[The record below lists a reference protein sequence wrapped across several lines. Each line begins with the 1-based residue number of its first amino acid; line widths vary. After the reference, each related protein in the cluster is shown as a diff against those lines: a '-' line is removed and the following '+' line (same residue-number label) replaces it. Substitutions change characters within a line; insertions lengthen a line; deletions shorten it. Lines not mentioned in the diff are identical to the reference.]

1 MNKYF
6 TLETKEQIKDD
17 IALQCRHL
25 ANILTEEIEDNFKM
39 ANDKLITQQLLI
51 NTLEDR
57 IDKAIEYIKNYYFY
71 NSLDFDVKELLDIL
85 KGSDS
90 ND

>member
-1 MNKYF
+1 MS
-6 TLETKEQIKDD
+6 KDYY
-17 IALQCRHL
+17 
-25 ANILTEEIEDNFKM
+25 EIDPRLL
-39 ANDKLITQQLLI
+39 DKDLLITFNKSGYGMENWDLRK
-51 NTLEDR
+51 R